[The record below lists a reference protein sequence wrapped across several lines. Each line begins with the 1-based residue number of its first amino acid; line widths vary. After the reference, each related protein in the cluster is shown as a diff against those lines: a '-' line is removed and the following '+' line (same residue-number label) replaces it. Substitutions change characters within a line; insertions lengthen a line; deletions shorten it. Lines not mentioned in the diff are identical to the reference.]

1 MPVSSFANSV
11 GMAKVAVE
19 SIKEIFGSLK
29 LTGVGGG
36 LLSIGVSLST
46 LYVFAVVVVRGLAAR
61 DCHALAAAAGGYPAP
76 VPHK

>member
-36 LLSIGVSLST
+36 A
-46 LYVFAVVVVRGLAAR
+46 AVDWCVVINTVRICCRRGQR
-61 DCHALAAAAGGYPAP
+61 TRR
-76 VPHK
+76 